1 MRNFPVKNLYY
12 IIGSIFLLVYTVLVE
27 GIVSG
32 GNNIIHTVNISMLIV
47 VLPAYIWLLSTTY
60 NVKKKVG
67 FFFIFLILS
76 IIFYYG
82 QFLLI
87 CFGQAAKLRDE
98 YVSLLCGRLTD
109 SVVIR
114 TLFAQIKCLVA
125 VHIGFLFVIREDI
138 FDNEIISDIETTSGD
153 IIIPYGF
160 HIVAVCLFLVSS
172 IMVFIMLFY
181 NMTLGAYMTVR
192 GEESSIY
199 TFRSGNPMFYVS
211 YISQWFLPSYYMLLL
226 YNAINKRRKVYNF
239 LLLFICI
246 YSVVYLLT
254 GARFQLLKIA
264 LAVFLIHY
272 YFVERITWKQLKWI
286 ILIVIVGMLLLSSM
300 SQARQE
306 QLSLGSLFSGI
317 NLSSIGDLIYNIF
330 LEPANA
336 SVSLASTMQYCPSQ
350 VPHLY
355 FESFVKVIGNI
366 LPSFINPFYKLG
378 TTTTSSIFSPLFYR
392 FSGTGYGSSFIT
404 EAYYYWGNFMYIV
417 MLIYGLIIGK
427 IEKSFSNLISNKNIF
442 VIFMSIYMLSEMI
455 YCVRNDVFSLGRY
468 FVYYVILPWLL
479 ISIVN
484 SLVSRRFYTSYKVKE
499 LN

>member
-1 MRNFPVKNLYY
+1 MRDFPVKNLYY
-12 IIGSIFLLVYTVLVE
+12 ILGSIFLLVYTLLIE

-32 GNNIIHTVNISMLIV
+32 ENDLIHAVNISMLIV
-47 VLPAYIWLLSTTY
+47 ILPAYLWLLTTTY

-82 QFLLI
+82 QYLLI
-87 CFGQAAKLRDE
+87 CFGQSEKLRDE

-114 TLFAQIKCLVA
+114 TLFAQIKCLLI
-125 VHIGFLFVIREDI
+125 VHIGSLFTIREDSY
-138 FDNEIISDIETTSGD
+138 NTEIVEDEEIDSRDIN
-153 IIIPYGF
+153 IPYGY
-160 HIVAVCLFLVSS
+160 HIVALCLFLVSS
-172 IMVFIMLFY
+172 VMVFIMLFY

-199 TFRSGNPMFYVS
+199 TFSSGNPMFYVS

-226 YNAINKRRKVYNF
+226 YNAITKRRNEYN
-239 LLLFICI
+239 LLLIFICI

-286 ILIVIVGMLLLSSM
+286 IPIAIIGMLLLSSM

-306 QLSLGSLFSGI
+306 QLSIKSLFSGV
-317 NLSSIGDLIYNIF
+317 NLNSIGDLVYNIF

-355 FESFVKVIGNI
+355 FESFLKVIGNI

-404 EAYYYWGNFMYIV
+404 EAYYYWGSFMYII
-417 MLIYGLIIGK
+417 MFIYGLTIGN

-468 FVYYVILPWLL
+468 FTYYVFLPWLL
-479 ISIVN
+479 VSIVN
-484 SLVSRRFYTSYKVKE
+484 SLVSRRLYSNYKVKGLE
-499 LN
+499 